1 MPTWAERLLDPVVV
15 GVAAAA
21 LLVVDA
27 AAATHL
33 RSERIRCGADQLL
46 PASTLRVSVEL
57 GTTVPAA
64 GHDLRATAT
73 VSNPTRAPRLLLGAE
88 GVLLAPGTHR
98 VLSWTSSHRIEPVD
112 LQPGSATTLP
122 VVVHLARCDRGAP
135 GLTPGFYEVA
145 LVLVEG
151 DRSGTHRTVSAPR
164 SVVLPPA

>member
-1 MPTWAERLLDPVVV
+1 MPTWGERLLDPVVV
-15 GVAAAA
+15 GAAAAA
-21 LLVVDA
+21 LLVVDL

-33 RSERIRCGADQLL
+33 HSEQVRCGAERRL
-46 PASTLRVSVEL
+46 PASTLTVTVEL
-57 GTTVPAA
+57 DTTVPRA

-73 VSNPTRAPRLLLGAE
+73 VSNTTRTPRLLLDAE

-98 VLSWTSSHRIEPVD
+98 PVSWTSSHRIAAVD
-112 LQPGSATTLP
+112 LQPGSVTTVP

-145 LVLVEG
+145 VELVEG

-164 SVVLPPA
+164 SVVVPP